1 MRPSASRA
9 DAMANSYKS
18 SAQDGDPKL
27 RTRTYSRNFDVV
39 YQQFFNMVRR
49 PLKGWG
55 LEDREMAQGIL
66 RAKYQG
72 LFWRAAV
79 TFWVRKQDDGGC
91 QVDVE
96 SADAPTGRGGNH
108 RKRVIKLLA
117 ELDDALLGD
126 NPFKAKFQ

>member
-1 MRPSASRA
+1 
-9 DAMANSYKS
+9 MANSYKS
-18 SAQDGDPKL
+18 SQGDADPRL
-27 RTRTYSRNFDVV
+27 RTRKYSRNFDVI

-49 PLKGWG
+49 PLKGWW

-66 RAKYQG
+66 RAKYQR

-91 QVDVE
+91 EVDVE

-108 RKRVIKLLA
+108 RRRVVKLLA